1 MTDCQSKGIWMSKFV
16 LPAVMFTGLIF
27 SAATLQSHA
36 QVPEKAMKRDQRSE
50 RSKSFEARFWQYL
63 LSNNYK
69 NWAPP
74 AGQDGDFFEGSSVH
88 GQLHKLYLN
97 RTAAGYPES
106 LPDASVIVMENYQ
119 SNKMLESI
127 SVMLRSEGSNPS
139 QQDWYW
145 ITFGP
150 DGSVIGSNKDNN
162 SDGPAQQEPNSSFVT
177 TTGAMVMGSSCTQCH
192 QKAPGEDLVFFN
204 SAQEKSDEV
213 LLDVFRETETQVSR

>member
-1 MTDCQSKGIWMSKFV
+1 MSKFV
-16 LPAVMFTGLIF
+16 LPVVMFAGLIL
-27 SAATLQSHA
+27 SAATLQVQA
-36 QVPEKAMKRDQRSE
+36 QVPETTAKRTQRSE

-69 NWAPP
+69 NWAPA
-74 AGQDGDFFEGSSVH
+74 AGQDGGFFGGSSAH

-97 RTAAGYPES
+97 RTAAGNPET

-127 SVMLRSEGSNPS
+127 SVMLRSKGSNPS

-150 DGSVIGSNKDNN
+150 DGSVIGSNNDNN
-162 SDGPAQQEPNSSFVT
+162 SDGPVQQEPNSSFVT
-177 TTGAMVMGSSCTQCH
+177 TTGAMVLGSSCTQCH
-192 QKAPGEDLVFFN
+192 QKAPGGDLVFFN
-204 SAQEKSDEV
+204 SDHEKSDDV
-213 LLDVFRETETQVSR
+213 RLDLSIETETQVSR